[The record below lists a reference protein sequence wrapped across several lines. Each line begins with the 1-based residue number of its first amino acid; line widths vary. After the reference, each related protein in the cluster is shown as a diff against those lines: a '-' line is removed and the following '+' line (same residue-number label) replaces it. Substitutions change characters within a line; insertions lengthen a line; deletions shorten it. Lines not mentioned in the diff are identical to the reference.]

1 MIPGQNIF
9 RIASSA
15 IGLQSVVWKKYT
27 GRTISDVG
35 IETATYDAGTTIQAS
50 VQLVSRSVYEQ
61 FGLDL
66 QRNYVMVYTASDMGD
81 LERGISPDIIT
92 WGGSTYQIESNQS
105 DWYMVDGWN
114 GYLAVKID

>member
-1 MIPGQNIF
+1 MIPGQNLF
-9 RIASSA
+9 HLASSV
-15 IGLQSVVWKKYT
+15 IGLQQAIWKQYT

-35 IETATYDAGTTIQAS
+35 IETSAYTAGTPISAS
-50 VQLVSRSVYEQ
+50 VQNVSRSVYEQ

-66 QRNYVMVYTASDMGD
+66 QKNYVMVYTDTDMGD
-81 LERGISPDIIT
+81 LERGISPDLIV
-92 WGGSTYQIESNQS
+92 WNGGNYQLESNQS